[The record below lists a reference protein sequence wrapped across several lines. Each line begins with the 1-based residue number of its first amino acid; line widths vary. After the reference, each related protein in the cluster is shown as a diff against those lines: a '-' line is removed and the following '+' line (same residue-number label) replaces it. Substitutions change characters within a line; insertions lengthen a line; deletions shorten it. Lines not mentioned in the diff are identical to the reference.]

1 MLGRLVRYAPHVP
14 IFHTRRTRFMRVR
27 FLFSSIVRKNLR
39 LMRSCPCVRLRLP
52 SRPATYAL
60 VPALTITHAL
70 APRAML
76 LYNVCESLAH
86 EAPIRHNGCSS
97 IQ

>member
-1 MLGRLVRYAPHVP
+1 MRTSPPAPA
-14 IFHTRRTRFMRVR
+14 
-27 FLFSSIVRKNLR
+27 
-39 LMRSCPCVRLRLP
+39 
-52 SRPATYAL
+52 PATYAF

-86 EAPIRHNGCSS
+86 EAPIRHNGGKFDPVSAVPWEDV
-97 IQ
+97 

>member
-1 MLGRLVRYAPHVP
+1 MVCSDDLFARTTRSHISYTAHALYARAFFVFLNCTKESPAHAIVP
-14 IFHTRRTRFMRVR
+14 MRT
-27 FLFSSIVRKNLR
+27 S
-39 LMRSCPCVRLRLP
+39 P
-52 SRPATYAL
+52 PATYAL

-70 APRAML
+70 ALRAML